1 MIAKT
6 VKWGNSLALR
16 IPKPIAR
23 EFGIEENTPVD
34 ISYRENEIVITPVK
48 TVCRLRDLL
57 AKVTSKNLH
66 HEVDM
71 NVPVG
76 RELL

>member
-6 VKWGNSLALR
+6 MKWGNSLALR
-16 IPKPIAR
+16 IPKPIAK
-23 EFGIEENTPVD
+23 EFGIEENTRVD
-34 ISYRENEIVITPVK
+34 ISYRENEIVVRPVK
-48 TVCRLRDLL
+48 TGYRLADLL
-57 AKVTSKNLH
+57 EKVSLKNLH

-71 NVPVG
+71 SGPAG